1 MLKKFQQVSKR
12 GVSYLF
18 LWFCS
23 WHGHYWSFHVIPGA
37 EGRKEPAASLYM
49 HNEKAPDVIMYDFCC
64 GLSEYVHNRESGF
77 FKNTRFFNHVFHSY
91 THKCTPAFRCNKLIG
106 FDGVNSLICEQ
117 FSFFLQN
124 IKTSAKLM
132 SQLVLP
138 HPIFYSYLEQS
149 KKQILQQKRNSS
161 KW

>member
-1 MLKKFQQVSKR
+1 
-12 GVSYLF
+12 
-18 LWFCS
+18 
-23 WHGHYWSFHVIPGA
+23 
-37 EGRKEPAASLYM
+37 
-49 HNEKAPDVIMYDFCC
+49 MYDFCC

-138 HPIFYSYLEQS
+138 FTSNFLFISGTV
-149 KKQILQQKRNSS
+149 KKANLTTKAKYSS
-161 KW
+161 KWSVIGYEIIIIISFGYTTIQL